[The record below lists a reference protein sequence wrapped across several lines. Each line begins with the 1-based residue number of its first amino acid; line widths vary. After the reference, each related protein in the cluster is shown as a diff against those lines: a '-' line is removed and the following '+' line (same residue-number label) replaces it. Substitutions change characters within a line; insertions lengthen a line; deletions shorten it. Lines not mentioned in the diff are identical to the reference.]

1 MTVQPGSSGYGGCG
15 IRLGLPIAKTLV
27 EGLHGVITIESR
39 PEEGSTV
46 RVRLPRLE
54 ESPADD

>member
-1 MTVQPGSSGYGGCG
+1 
-15 IRLGLPIAKTLV
+15 LGLPIAKTLV
-27 EGLHGVITIESR
+27 EGLHGVITIASR